1 MKSLKLTLIATALLF
16 STSVMAEEIK
26 SASTAAPSQEQ
37 KVLPKETK
45 SKKKKV
51 AMCGECGKPESACE
65 CDHSK
70 HDDKHDDK
78 HNHKKDEKKEEK
90 K

>member
-1 MKSLKLTLIATALLF
+1 MLF
-16 STSVMAEEIK
+16 SASVMAEEIK

-37 KVLPKETK
+37 KVLPKEAK
-45 SKKKKV
+45 NKKKKV

-70 HDDKHDDK
+70 HDDKH
-78 HNHKKDEKKEEK
+78 NHKKDEKKEEK
-90 K
+90 